1 MKIHCANL
9 NVTKSNMLQN
19 IVVLSSRWHFVP
31 DVKVI
36 SEYKKKNQ
44 WLGKKTV
51 HFSTSV
57 QWIIQIWFYSESQ
70 PKTQADAAEP
80 ETEKNLAT

>member
-36 SEYKKKNQ
+36 SEYKKKIN
-44 WLGKKTV
+44 
-51 HFSTSV
+51 
-57 QWIIQIWFYSESQ
+57 
-70 PKTQADAAEP
+70 D
-80 ETEKNLAT
+80 